1 MGEIKKTFMDKKT
14 IALIGSGSWATAI
27 AKILVQNADVLKWYI
42 REPEIIDNMK
52 KHKHNPLYLSS
63 IQFDIDRLQ
72 LYNDVNAAVVD
83 ADIVVF
89 CIPSKFVK
97 GLTNTISVDFAGKKI
112 VSAIKGIVPDDNLV
126 LSDFLQKRF
135 GLKETD
141 MAVISGPCH
150 AEEVALERLSY
161 LTIGSQ
167 NSELAQY
174 VANSVECHYIRTC
187 LSKDV
192 QGIEYCAVLKNIM
205 ALASGICHGL
215 GYGDNFTSVLISSA
229 IQEMGRFVN
238 TVNPLSR
245 DINDSVYLGD
255 LLVTAYSQFSRNR
268 TFGTMIGKGYTVKSA
283 ELEMN
288 MIAEGYYAVSSIKQ
302 INDKHGVDM
311 PITNAVYNILYER
324 FAPAM
329 EFKILSERLR

>member
-1 MGEIKKTFMDKKT
+1 MTDKT

-27 AKILVQNADVLKWYI
+27 AKMLIQNVDKLKWYI
-42 REPEIIDNMK
+42 REQEIIDNLV
-52 KHKHNPLYLSS
+52 KHNHNPLYLSA
-63 IQFDIDRLQ
+63 IQFDLSK
-72 LYNDVNAAVVD
+72 LELHNNVNNAVKD
-83 ADIVVF
+83 ADIVIF

-97 GLTNTISVDFAGKKI
+97 GLLSTVNVSFKGKKV
-112 VSAIKGIVPDDNLV
+112 VSAIKGIVPDENMI
-126 LSDFLQKRF
+126 LSEYLRRHF
-135 GLKETD
+135 GLNENE

-161 LTIGSQ
+161 LTIGSKDP
-167 NSELAQY
+167 ELAKI
-174 VANSVECHYIRTC
+174 VANSIECHYIRTC

-215 GYGDNFTSVLISSA
+215 GYGDNFTSVLISNA
-229 IQEMGRFVN
+229 IQEMDRFVN
-238 TVNPLSR
+238 TVNPLTR

-283 ELEMN
+283 ELEMT
-288 MIAEGYYAVSSIKQ
+288 MIAEGYYAVNSIKQ
-302 INDKHGVDM
+302 INDKFGVEM
-311 PITNAVYNILYER
+311 PITNAVYNILYDR